1 MVKRI
6 QTPSGHFNH
15 YLIVKQHDTTVSSC
29 STGNVWS
36 KLSRTK
42 LITNT
47 VSTKQTGQMKSMWV
61 FVYDNYCLLPFLFCA
76 HHSSPS
82 SEFKV
87 AIIFTLNT
95 VVQKKKSDE
104 FLVHWTVAPTLP
116 HSRAPTL
123 EITLNHMLI
132 CRNEALFQILTIII
146 NILNVSLFSVISAW
160 TLLINHG
167 LWIVTYEPWPM
178 NHRKHLWRNIR
189 VPLVSP
195 KRMNSPLG
203 LIFIANVEQ
212 TARIHFYPHYFS
224 HLCSN
229 RLTFIELR

>member
-1 MVKRI
+1 M
-6 QTPSGHFNH
+6 SGLNLAGQNWL
-15 YLIVKQHDTTVSSC
+15 LILSPLNRQGKWSRSEC
-29 STGNVWS
+29 SFMI
-36 KLSRTK
+36 
-42 LITNT
+42 ITA
-47 VSTKQTGQMKSMWV
+47 
-61 FVYDNYCLLPFLFCA
+61 YFLF
-76 HHSSPS
+76 HFVPITPVPS

-87 AIIFTLNT
+87 AVIFTLNT

-189 VPLVSP
+189 VPLVSA

-229 RLTFIELR
+229 QLTFIELR